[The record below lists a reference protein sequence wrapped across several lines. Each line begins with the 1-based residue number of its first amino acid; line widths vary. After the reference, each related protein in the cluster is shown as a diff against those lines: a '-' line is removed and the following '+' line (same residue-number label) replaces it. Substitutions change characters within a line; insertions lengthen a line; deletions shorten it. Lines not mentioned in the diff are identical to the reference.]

1 METVNI
7 QLTDKAARDYRLVCL
22 ARENGDEKAFAD
34 LLKIYRE
41 PLYLMLLKMTND
53 PVEADDLTIE
63 AFGKAFR
70 SLHLYSPTHAFSTW
84 LFTIASNNCIDH
96 IRKKRL
102 QTVSISNVYPQDDEN
117 QTEMQIESNAPNPE
131 EEFITSQRVK
141 IMREAVQLLKPRYKK
156 LVEMRYFEELSYEEI
171 SLKLALPIGTV
182 KAQLFRARDLLYNL
196 LKNRKDL
203 I

>member
-22 ARENGDEKAFAD
+22 AREKGDEKAFAD

-70 SLHLYSPTHAFSTW
+70 SLHLYTPTHAFSTW

-102 QTVSISNVYPQDDEN
+102 KTVSINNVYSQDNEE

-131 EEFITSQRVK
+131 EEFITSQRVM
-141 IMREAVQLLKPRYKK
+141 IMRETVQLLKPRYRN

-171 SLKLALPIGTV
+171 SLKLNLPIGTV

-196 LKNRKDL
+196 LKDRKDL

>member
-22 ARENGDEKAFAD
+22 AREKGDEKAFAD

-70 SLHLYSPTHAFSTW
+70 SLHLYTPTHAFSTW

-102 QTVSISNVYPQDDEN
+102 KTVSINNVYSQDNEE

-131 EEFITSQRVK
+131 EEFITGQRVQ
-141 IMREAVQLLKPRYKK
+141 IMRETVQLLKPRYRN

-171 SLKLALPIGTV
+171 SLKLNLPIGTV

-196 LKNRKDL
+196 LKDRKDL